1 MVYIENDKC
10 LDELER
16 MTSCATEILEDL
28 ELPYRKVIL
37 CTGDLGFSAELMI
50 LKFGCRQKKI

>member
-1 MVYIENDKC
+1 MVSIVENDKC

-28 ELPYRKVIL
+28 ELPIEKLFCVQVIWV
-37 CTGDLGFSAELMI
+37 
-50 LKFGCRQKKI
+50 